1 MNLKAFIL
9 NQPNICVS
17 RVSSLSKTYVVAGN
31 GTSLAAPHDN
41 RILAS
46 DKIVRTNNFF
56 FEHNSYLGTRVDLA
70 VMGGDPRVAPFMFE
84 TLWQCRKTYDISAWC
99 SHNPRVQKAGKRRFA
114 ASFTAFPTPP
124 GAFSTQL
131 QNLIETYQCK
141 PMTGTYAAL
150 AAFGQGAEQIILTG
164 FDLYQ
169 SGKRYTYDVGR
180 RQSQLLGSDL
190 NTRSVDRLQHN
201 IDLDIAV
208 FELLQQHLEGGVF
221 CATPNPTLSKVMDI
235 APKRE
240 GPPPQVRPLDPPDD
254 WAGWAGLYPLAA
266 LRMLRSASRILRRA

>member
-1 MNLKAFIL
+1 M
-9 NQPNICVS
+9 
-17 RVSSLSKTYVVAGN
+17 SSLSNTYIVAGN
-31 GTSLAAPHDN
+31 GTSLAEPHDN

-56 FEHNSYLGTRVDLA
+56 FERNSYLGTRVDLA

-84 TLWQCRKTYDISAWC
+84 TLWQCRAHYDIAAWC
-99 SHNPRVQKAGKRRFA
+99 SHNLKVQKAGQRRFA
-114 ASFTAFPTPP
+114 SSFTAFPQTSD
-124 GAFSTQL
+124 AFTQAL
-131 QNLIETYQCK
+131 QKLIETYQCK

-150 AAFGQGAEQIILTG
+150 AAFGQGADRIILTG

-190 NTRSVDRLQHN
+190 NTRKIDHQQHN
-201 IDLDIAV
+201 VDLDIAV
-208 FELLQQHLEGGVF
+208 FELLQTHLEGGLF
-221 CATPNPTLSKVMDI
+221 CATPNATLSKVMDM

-240 GPPPQVRPLDPPDD
+240 GTPPNVRPLDAPRD
-254 WAGWAGLYPLAA
+254 WANWAGLYPLAI
-266 LRMLRSASRILRRA
+266 LRGMRYASRVLKGC